1 MNNTL
6 KERVFIVARKTQE
19 FALYATVFFIP
30 ISIALVELFVSVAL
44 VAFIVKKI
52 ITPDFTFIKTRIHF
66 FVLLF
71 YIFCGFSLLNS
82 GHHIHTSI
90 HALFLKWGQYIL
102 IFLMVQDALISDKHL
117 RIAVKILLF
126 GGCLVAIDGIFQ
138 YFCGWEFLR
147 ERKIMLM
154 GDSIKAIT
162 GPFPHYNGFAAYLI
176 CPISLFMTAILGK
189 NEFRFS
195 VPFRNKMIY
204 CGMFLALFMLLGCLL
219 LTLSRGGWVGLLFA
233 ILLILFLSPKRK
245 FIAAILCSFILA
257 VILIPH
263 TRERFLLTFTFNGDA
278 DRFTIWKG
286 AWGMIKEHPFLG
298 MGVGTFMANFSQFI
312 KGLGIR
318 YAHNCYLQIWAETGI
333 FALISFISLISM
345 LLWQGIMLFRKSQD
359 CIILGL
365 LCSLVGFLVHSFF
378 DTQLY
383 SLQLVVLFWFM
394 AGMIAASLSYEK
406 LV

>member
-176 CPISLFMTAILGK
+176 CPI
-189 NEFRFS
+189 
-195 VPFRNKMIY
+195 
-204 CGMFLALFMLLGCLL
+204 CLN
-219 LTLSRGGWVGLLFA
+219 A
-233 ILLILFLSPKRK
+233 
-245 FIAAILCSFILA
+245 
-257 VILIPH
+257 
-263 TRERFLLTFTFNGDA
+263 
-278 DRFTIWKG
+278 
-286 AWGMIKEHPFLG
+286 
-298 MGVGTFMANFSQFI
+298 
-312 KGLGIR
+312 
-318 YAHNCYLQIWAETGI
+318 
-333 FALISFISLISM
+333 
-345 LLWQGIMLFRKSQD
+345 
-359 CIILGL
+359 
-365 LCSLVGFLVHSFF
+365 
-378 DTQLY
+378 
-383 SLQLVVLFWFM
+383 
-394 AGMIAASLSYEK
+394 
-406 LV
+406 